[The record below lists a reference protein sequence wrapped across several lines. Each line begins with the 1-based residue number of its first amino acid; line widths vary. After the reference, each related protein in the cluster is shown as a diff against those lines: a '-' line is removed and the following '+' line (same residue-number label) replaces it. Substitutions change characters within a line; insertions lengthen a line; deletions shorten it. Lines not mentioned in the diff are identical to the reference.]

1 MSSSNESDLE
11 NNFSK
16 KGKSDKCSSKNGLFG
31 GLREGFSHILPYH
44 FQPEKEENFEETL
57 DNVGYVLINNDPIR
71 EGNELDFAT
80 ISKRCRCNKCL

>member
-1 MSSSNESDLE
+1 MINVLVKMNYLE
-11 NNFSK
+11 VY
-16 KGKSDKCSSKNGLFG
+16 GKDFL
-31 GLREGFSHILPYH
+31 IYPYH